1 MRLFNFLN
9 ENEYSF
15 VSSEELLNILNTKCK
30 NNWEHT
36 LKNKRGS
43 IFRRW

>member
-15 VSSEELLNILNTKCK
+15 LELEEIKNILNTKCK
-30 NNWEHT
+30 NN
-36 LKNKRGS
+36 
-43 IFRRW
+43 